1 MRGYLGLP
9 QENAEKLLRRENEA
23 FRGYRTGDL
32 GYEAGLIYCQGRN
45 DSQVKLN
52 GYRIEI
58 NEIEN
63 RLLAMSGI
71 NEAVVMPL
79 MKPCGSVLRI
89 AAFCVTE
96 LAPDTIKTSLSKVV
110 PHYMVPSQI
119 IVKDALPLNPNGKIL
134 ALFEKVL
141 SRKVGFHDE
150 LIESDIL
157 DSILAVDMVLE
168 VQDVY
173 GCTIPPTDV
182 ATVLKTPA
190 DLARYIEENR

>member
-1 MRGYLGLP
+1 ME
-9 QENAEKLLRRENEA
+9 QE
-23 FRGYRTGDL
+23 
-32 GYEAGLIYCQGRN
+32 
-45 DSQVKLN
+45 
-52 GYRIEI
+52 
-58 NEIEN
+58 
-63 RLLAMSGI
+63 
-71 NEAVVMPL
+71 
-79 MKPCGSVLRI
+79 
-89 AAFCVTE
+89 
-96 LAPDTIKTSLSKVV
+96 
-110 PHYMVPSQI
+110 
-119 IVKDALPLNPNGKIL
+119 IL

-173 GCTIPPTDV
+173 GCAIPPTDV

>member
-1 MRGYLGLP
+1 ME
-9 QENAEKLLRRENEA
+9 QE
-23 FRGYRTGDL
+23 
-32 GYEAGLIYCQGRN
+32 
-45 DSQVKLN
+45 
-52 GYRIEI
+52 
-58 NEIEN
+58 
-63 RLLAMSGI
+63 
-71 NEAVVMPL
+71 
-79 MKPCGSVLRI
+79 
-89 AAFCVTE
+89 
-96 LAPDTIKTSLSKVV
+96 
-110 PHYMVPSQI
+110 
-119 IVKDALPLNPNGKIL
+119 IL

-173 GCTIPPTDV
+173 GCTTPPTDL

>member
-1 MRGYLGLP
+1 ME
-9 QENAEKLLRRENEA
+9 QE
-23 FRGYRTGDL
+23 
-32 GYEAGLIYCQGRN
+32 
-45 DSQVKLN
+45 
-52 GYRIEI
+52 
-58 NEIEN
+58 
-63 RLLAMSGI
+63 
-71 NEAVVMPL
+71 
-79 MKPCGSVLRI
+79 
-89 AAFCVTE
+89 
-96 LAPDTIKTSLSKVV
+96 
-110 PHYMVPSQI
+110 
-119 IVKDALPLNPNGKIL
+119 IL

-173 GCTIPPTDV
+173 GCMIQPTDV

>member
-1 MRGYLGLP
+1 MME
-9 QENAEKLLRRENEA
+9 Q
-23 FRGYRTGDL
+23 D
-32 GYEAGLIYCQGRN
+32 
-45 DSQVKLN
+45 
-52 GYRIEI
+52 
-58 NEIEN
+58 
-63 RLLAMSGI
+63 
-71 NEAVVMPL
+71 
-79 MKPCGSVLRI
+79 
-89 AAFCVTE
+89 
-96 LAPDTIKTSLSKVV
+96 
-110 PHYMVPSQI
+110 
-119 IVKDALPLNPNGKIL
+119 IL